1 MIGEARYNIFPFFFW
16 TARIDTD
23 LYSFF
28 QILSALFTHT
38 TFIHYDSESVTTVPP
53 SLTSQTQRSTSTNS
67 ATARSTAY
75 FPTSR
80 TSNTASTSTFNAQG
94 IPIVTPTPPVDNSP
108 IPTFHYLT
116 NFRFPLGTPSS
127 IIADYEDA
135 CRDFFTFLGRR
146 RSTRSTLEH
155 SFETREEEEYYELMV
170 FLRELGSGLET
181 MLRLLEGAGTIG
193 PIIPLLSLISTLIL
207 LFPEFSLYFLNDP
220 TTISTNTNTSS
231 INSTSESK
239 FLPLLARII
248 RRFGKPTLLNRLVE
262 DPSNQST
269 TSSLIGGRGK
279 ARERSRKQRG
289 VLEKKSE
296 GGKKDDERVEVEPI
310 KRNGLI
316 KGTLEVL
323 EGLAWRIPDG
333 TEEM

>member
-1 MIGEARYNIFPFFFW
+1 MMI
-16 TARIDTD
+16 
-23 LYSFF
+23 
-28 QILSALFTHT
+28 
-38 TFIHYDSESVTTVPP
+38 
-53 SLTSQTQRSTSTNS
+53 
-67 ATARSTAY
+67 
-75 FPTSR
+75 
-80 TSNTASTSTFNAQG
+80 
-94 IPIVTPTPPVDNSP
+94 
-108 IPTFHYLT
+108 
-116 NFRFPLGTPSS
+116 
-127 IIADYEDA
+127 
-135 CRDFFTFLGRR
+135 
-146 RSTRSTLEH
+146 
-155 SFETREEEEYYELMV
+155 

-220 TTISTNTNTSS
+220 TTSNTTTTSTTNSNTSS

-248 RRFGKPTLLNRLVE
+248 RRFGKPTVPNRLVE
-262 DPSNQST
+262 NPNIQS
-269 TSSLIGGRGK
+269 SSLSGRGK

-296 GGKKDDERVEVEPI
+296 GGKKDDERIEVEPI
-310 KRNGLI
+310 KRDGLI